1 MVTKSKAISQP
12 VVSHANHTEDD
23 ENMEVADFDSL
34 TEDLESVLD

>member
-12 VVSHANHTEDD
+12 VANHTEDD